1 LLFFLE
7 KFKSRK
13 LDRNP
18 GVFQVYLRDFALF
31 CFGNRVSDI
40 SRKALIRDRMKFLL
54 LFEEASSWNC
64 WILLEREAQ
73 MTLD

>member
-1 LLFFLE
+1 VLLEIVVGENWTCGEKASNKKSGFLT
-7 KFKSRK
+7 S
-13 LDRNP
+13 P
-18 GVFQVYLRDFALF
+18 GKPF
-31 CFGNRVSDI
+31 
-40 SRKALIRDRMKFLL
+40 IRDRMKFLL